1 MKEGNKKIV
10 IVSDVDGVLT
20 DGHFYYSSY
29 GKILKQFGRNDAD
42 ALKIFKKICLQY
54 NIDGEVHFCTSDKNG
69 FKITRRRLKD
79 MGFEADVVSVADR
92 PQWIKENFIDK
103 GFTVYYI
110 GDSFV
115 DIPIMKIVGYNYG
128 MTVKN
133 AYKMLKKFC
142 HFVAK
147 YDGGDGGFAEC
158 IFNVICKEFG
168 ISKNVLILDYI

>member
-1 MKEGNKKIV
+1 MSNNKTV
-10 IVSDVDGVLT
+10 IVSDIDGVLT
-20 DGHFYYSSY
+20 DGHFYYSED
-29 GKILKQFGRNDAD
+29 GKVLKQFGRNDAD
-42 ALKIFKKICLQY
+42 ALKLFKKLCLKY

-69 FKITRRRLKD
+69 FKITSRRLQD

-92 PQWIKENFIDK
+92 PKWIQENFIDK
-103 GFTVYYI
+103 GYTVYYI

-115 DIPIMKIVGYNYG
+115 DIPIMQCVGYDYG

-168 ISKNVLILDYI
+168 IDKKDLLLNYI

>member
-1 MKEGNKKIV
+1 METENKKIV
-10 IVSDVDGVLT
+10 IVSDIDGVLT
-20 DGHFYYSSY
+20 DGHFYYSED
-29 GKILKQFGRNDAD
+29 GKVLKQFGRNDAD
-42 ALKIFKKICLQY
+42 ALKIFKKICDKY

-69 FKITRRRLKD
+69 FKITNRRLRD
-79 MGFEADVVSVADR
+79 MGFLADIVSVTDR
-92 PQWIKENFIDK
+92 PKWIKENFIDK
-103 GFTVYYI
+103 GYIVYYI

-115 DIPIMKIVGYNYG
+115 DIKIMQLVGYNYG

-147 YDGGDGGFAEC
+147 YDGGDGGFGEC

-168 ISKNVLILDYI
+168 ISKRNLILDYI

>member
-1 MKEGNKKIV
+1 
-10 IVSDVDGVLT
+10 
-20 DGHFYYSSY
+20 
-29 GKILKQFGRNDAD
+29 
-42 ALKIFKKICLQY
+42 
-54 NIDGEVHFCTSDKNG
+54 
-69 FKITRRRLKD
+69 

-142 HFVAK
+142 RFVAK

>member
-1 MKEGNKKIV
+1 MKEDNKKIV

-69 FKITRRRLKD
+69 FKITRRRLND

-115 DIPIMKIVGYNYG
+115 DIASNY
-128 MTVKN
+128 TDLVRKN
-133 AYKMLKKFC
+133 LEPEVCVLLSQIDTIYE
-142 HFVAK
+142 AK
-147 YDGGDGGFAEC
+147 YNTLSSTRGDKSRMSPIRDG
-158 IFNVICKEFG
+158 IPLKYQI
-168 ISKNVLILDYI
+168 